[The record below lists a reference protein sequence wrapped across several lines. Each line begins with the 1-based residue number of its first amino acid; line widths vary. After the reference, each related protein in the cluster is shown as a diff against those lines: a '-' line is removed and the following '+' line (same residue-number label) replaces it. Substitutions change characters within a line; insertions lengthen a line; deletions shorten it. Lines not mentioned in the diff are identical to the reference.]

1 MAEPLVNQFGAAV
14 PKQIGAMLSGAGK
27 FDAPAFVA
35 TALEGYHSLNLMQR
49 AIKIADALQ
58 VHLPSDY
65 AKAIKQLLAS
75 LEPSVKGAGAGTAP
89 FFYLPHTLFVARHG
103 LDHFDLSMQA
113 QYVLTQRFTAEFSIR
128 PFIERHQRQTLVL
141 LKEWARDDNPHIRRL
156 VSEGTRP
163 RLPWASRLRDFQKN
177 PAPVLDLLELLKD
190 DPELYVRRSV
200 ANNLNDIGK
209 DHPDALVNT
218 ARRWMKDADDNRTW
232 IIKHALRSAVKRAEP
247 KALAALGFG
256 ARAKAVVSNVSI
268 TPRRVR
274 IGEKINLS
282 FSLTNPTRRAQE
294 LLVDFRIHFIKASG
308 AGRPKVF
315 KLKQLSL
322 APGETVH
329 LSKTVALHEMTTRK
343 HYAGMHLVE
352 VVLNGVA
359 QPLGKFKLSS
369 AR

>member
-1 MAEPLVNQFGAAV
+1 MAEPLVNRFGAAV
-14 PKQIGAMLSGAGK
+14 PKQIGAMLSRAGK
-27 FDAPAFVA
+27 FDARAFVA
-35 TALEGYHSLNLMQR
+35 TTLDGYSPLNLMQR
-49 AIKIADALQ
+49 AIKIADAMQ
-58 VHLPSDY
+58 VHLPNDY
-65 AKAIKQLLAS
+65 AKAIKLLLAS
-75 LEPSVKGAGAGTAP
+75 LEPFSENGDANATP
-89 FFYLPHTLFVARHG
+89 FLYLPHTLFVARHG

-128 PFIERHQRQTLVL
+128 PFIERHQRQTLAL

-163 RLPWASRLRDFQKN
+163 RLPWASRLREFQKN
-177 PAPVLDLLELLKD
+177 PTPVLELLELLKD

-209 DHPDALVNT
+209 DHPDLLVNT
-218 ARRWMKDADDNRTW
+218 ARRWMKDADENRTW

-247 KALAALGFG
+247 KALSALGFG
-256 ARAKAVVSNVSI
+256 APAKVVVSDINI
-268 TPRRVR
+268 APRRVR

-294 LLVDFRIHFIKASG
+294 LLVDFRIHFIKANG
-308 AGRPKVF
+308 AGKPKVF
-315 KLKQLSL
+315 KLKQLNL

-343 HYAGMHLVE
+343 HYAGVHLVE
-352 VVLNGVA
+352 VVLNGTA
-359 QPLGKFKLSS
+359 QPLGEFKLSS